1 MTISKDQAIAI
12 AQANA
17 PAGGYSDAQV
27 QEWANWAVSNPDVI
41 YSPNPAAQ
49 MANAMVASQT
59 QASQA
64 ATSRGDTAAAAAET
78 PTASYT
84 PIDTSGIAAARPV
97 SQPAS
102 QVAAPLER
110 NPFFGTLTPRAGYD
124 YDAFYKVRP
133 LEDGGTAP
141 TPESINEAFEMY
153 FNRPADMP
161 GIQGYM
167 NSGKS
172 IEQIRADLGYQSLYA
187 PELTLAPNAQYYE
200 TPSKD
205 QLSYIQSLGGGTPTS
220 EREDL
225 FSYTAPIFTEQDVN
239 EMYDRLG
246 YPPTAADI
254 EYYTKIYPTSPDVR
268 FSPNPRMQI
277 VNAIL
282 AGSNLPQYQY
292 LKKDVDLTGDKTF
305 SYAGTPINP
314 TQLAA
319 QQYSDYRGA
328 PPTQPAAPFGGF
340 FGDDNFN
347 PFDYTGI
354 APTPLTYTG
363 YDPTA
368 VQYQSELANQYS
380 VPTVP
385 PPVSEAVGD
394 EGIAAALPT

>member
-1 MTISKDQAIAI
+1 MTISKEQAVAI

-17 PAGGYSDAQV
+17 PAGGYSEGQIE
-27 QEWANWAVSNPDVI
+27 EWANWAVSNPDVI
-41 YSPNPAAQ
+41 YSPDPAAQ
-49 MANAMVASQT
+49 MANAMVASQA

-64 ATSRGDTAAAAAET
+64 AASRGDYDTASAET
-78 PTASYT
+78 PRSSYT
-84 PIDTSGIAAARPV
+84 PIAEPSVFTP
-97 SQPAS
+97 
-102 QVAAPLER
+102 AAPGTVLES
-110 NPFFGTLTPRAGYD
+110 NPFFETLTPRTGYD

-167 NSGKS
+167 GSGKS
-172 IEQIRADLGYQSLYA
+172 IEQIRADLAYQSLYA

-200 TPSKD
+200 APSKD
-205 QLSYIQSLGGGTPTS
+205 QLGYIQSLGGGAPTS

-282 AGSNLPQYQY
+282 AGSGPPQY
-292 LKKDVDLTGDKTF
+292 
-305 SYAGTPINP
+305 
-314 TQLAA
+314 
-319 QQYSDYRGA
+319 
-328 PPTQPAAPFGGF
+328 
-340 FGDDNFN
+340 
-347 PFDYTGI
+347 
-354 APTPLTYTG
+354 
-363 YDPTA
+363 
-368 VQYQSELANQYS
+368 
-380 VPTVP
+380 
-385 PPVSEAVGD
+385 
-394 EGIAAALPT
+394 

>member
-1 MTISKDQAIAI
+1 MTISKDQATAI

-17 PAGGYSDAQV
+17 PAGGYSPSQV
-27 QEWANWAVSNPDVI
+27 EEWANWAVSNPDVI
-41 YSPNPAAQ
+41 YSPDPAAQ

-84 PIDTSGIAAARPV
+84 PIDTSGIAAAQPV
-97 SQPAS
+97 SQPTSQAS
-102 QVAAPLER
+102 APLER
-110 NPFFGTLTPRAGYD
+110 NPFFETLTPRTGYD

-167 NSGKS
+167 DSGKS

-200 TPSKD
+200 APSQA
-205 QLSYIQSLGGGTPTS
+205 QLGYIQSLGGGAPTS

-225 FSYTAPIFTEQDVN
+225 FSYTAPIFTEQDVI

-282 AGSNLPQYQY
+282 AGSDLPQYQY
-292 LKKDVDLTGDKTF
+292 LKEGTDLTTDENFF
-305 SYAGTPINP
+305 SYAGTPRSPASI
-314 TQLAA
+314 ADA
-319 QQYSDYRGA
+319 GYVDYRTS
-328 PPTQPAAPFGGF
+328 PSTQTMARFCGF
-340 FGDDNFN
+340 FCDDNFY
-347 PFDYTGI
+347 PFD
-354 APTPLTYTG
+354 
-363 YDPTA
+363 
-368 VQYQSELANQYS
+368 
-380 VPTVP
+380 
-385 PPVSEAVGD
+385 
-394 EGIAAALPT
+394 